1 MNASKKRTNF
11 IPINRLKFEVTFFL
25 EPNAEMSQY
34 SQKTTQQMMMTL
46 LNGNILLV

>member
-1 MNASKKRTNF
+1 
-11 IPINRLKFEVTFFL
+11 
-25 EPNAEMSQY
+25 MSQY

>member
-1 MNASKKRTNF
+1 MLAKKEQIYTYKS
-11 IPINRLKFEVTFFL
+11 IKIEVTFFL